1 MNKVIVFLIVFFISN
16 NLFSEE
22 ITIKCNGTYK
32 HLGDKKSYDEKRFYS
47 LNVENNY
54 FVPSQSLETIKKLK
68 PQFLEL
74 LTQNFQMTDTYIL
87 NNFYDEMTMIETRLR
102 LNRYDLDIVENI
114 KYRAVGIKAIFEG
127 KCIKVKQQI

>member
-1 MNKVIVFLIVFFISN
+1 MNKIIIFFIVFFISN
-16 NLFSEE
+16 NLISKE

-32 HLGDKKSYDEKRFYS
+32 SLGDKNSYDEKRFYS

-54 FVPSQSLETIKKLK
+54 FVPSQSLKTIKKLK
-68 PQFLEL
+68 PKFLEL

-87 NNFYDEMTMIETRLR
+87 NNFYDEMAMIETRLR

-114 KYRAVGIKAIFEG
+114 KYRAVGIEAIFKG